1 MVDDVL
7 INELIEVNLATV
19 PRVVKLQHNVRA
31 LAT

>member
-19 PRVVKLQHNVRA
+19 PRVAELQHNVRA
-31 LAT
+31 PA